1 MEKRDWH
8 IAVAATVGMA
18 FWWPMLRNS
27 IVGFLLA
34 PDLVGEDWGRFA
46 LGVFLCLV
54 VVFVAIGL
62 GAGRHGSRLS
72 SLVVF
77 APCLAASVSGL
88 FLVSGLAEVRVAAM
102 AVALTL
108 ACSYT
113 VLPLAWAVL
122 VIAQFGSFPKRM
134 LLVLAA
140 SYAASFVVG
149 YLSYAPEPWNFVRP
163 VGAPLFSA
171 AAWLYGCRAGGI
183 ALDRAMRGGAP
194 QPSPSFSFWSGS
206 SSLYLLVL
214 VIFLASSVATGFI
227 NLGTASYVPSAN
239 TLVRDTLNVVVT
251 LSIIAIIAASRQ
263 LERVKLTL
271 MAVLIVLLF
280 FGIFLATLF
289 QQSWFTVG
297 VGLVQTSKSC
307 FSLLLFM
314 LVVLEGAGCGS
325 CVRPILLKFV
335 LPTAAST
342 CISYLVVPF
351 AARELGV
358 AYSDFWG
365 ILSLLLG
372 FLLGMILFGFLFSIV
387 VRYLP
392 GMDRLEREKGR
403 PESELMAA
411 AMRQAYGLTEKESE
425 VLALLLE
432 GNTYKKIATLL
443 FVSDSTVQ
451 SHAKNIYRKVD
462 VHTKQQLVDRAV
474 ALREQLGL

>member
-27 IVGFLLA
+27 IVGFLLS
-34 PDLVGEDWGRFA
+34 PDLVGESWGRFA
-46 LGVFLCLV
+46 LGVFLCSV
-54 VVFVAIGL
+54 AVFVAVGL
-62 GAGRHGSRLS
+62 GAHRRGGRLS
-72 SLVVF
+72 SLAVM

-88 FLVSGLAEVRVAAM
+88 LLVADPADAQVAAI

-108 ACSYT
+108 ACAYT
-113 VLPLAWAVL
+113 VLPLAWAML
-122 VIAQFGSFPKRM
+122 VIAWFGDSPKRM

-163 VGAPLFSA
+163 VGAPALSA
-171 AAWLYGCRAGGI
+171 AAWLYGRRIGGI
-183 ALDRAMRGGAP
+183 VLEQSGRDSASRTARSAP
-194 QPSPSFSFWSGS
+194 LWDGK

-214 VIFLASSVATGFI
+214 VIFLAASVATGFI
-227 NLGTASYVPSAN
+227 NLGSASYVPSAN
-239 TLVRDTLNVVVT
+239 TLVRDTLNVVAT
-251 LSIIAIIAASRQ
+251 LSIIAIIAASRH
-263 LERVKLTL
+263 LERIKFTL
-271 MAVLIVLLF
+271 MVVLIILLF
-280 FGIFLATLF
+280 CGIFLATLF

-325 CVRPILLKFV
+325 CVRPVLAKFV

-342 CISYLVVPF
+342 CISYLIVPF
-351 AARELGV
+351 AARGLGV
-358 AYSDFWG
+358 AYRDFWG

-372 FLLGMILFGFLFSIV
+372 FLLGVILFGFLSSIV

-392 GMDRLEREKGR
+392 GMDTPEREEGQT
-403 PESELMAA
+403 ESELVAA

-451 SHAKNIYRKVD
+451 SHAKSIYRKVD
-462 VHTKQQLVDRAV
+462 VHTKQQLVDQAA
-474 ALREQLGL
+474 ALRERLGL